1 MGAQRKIL
9 AALVLAA
16 AIQIVHYYPLLP
28 YRVAS
33 HFDGTGRANSWM
45 PKDGFILVYVSVIT
59 LLAIL
64 FTVVPKLIERSPDSA
79 INLPN
84 KKYWLASERRAET
97 FETIQRHISAAGN
110 VAIAFML
117 CVFQLAFMA
126 NLEADG
132 RLSGA
137 IWPLLVV
144 FVILM
149 IAWTIKFTRAFRLPR
164 DPSAPLS

>member
-16 AIQIVHYYPLLP
+16 AIQIIHYYPLLP

-33 HFDGTGRANSWM
+33 HFDGTGKANSWM
-45 PKDGFILVYVSVIT
+45 PKDGFILVYVSVIA
-59 LLAIL
+59 LMAIL
-64 FTVVPKLIERSPDSA
+64 FNVVPKLIERFPDTA

-84 KKYWLASERRAET
+84 KKYWLAVERRAET
-97 FETIQRHISAAGN
+97 FETILRYISAAGN
-110 VAIAFML
+110 AAIGFML
-117 CVFQLAFMA
+117 CVFQLAFRA
-126 NLEADG
+126 NLGAEQ

-137 IWPLLVV
+137 IWPLLAV
-144 FVILM
+144 FVVLM
-149 IAWTIKFTRAFRLPR
+149 IAWTIKFTLAFRLPR